1 MALKTE
7 PMVEQLELMGCIQC
21 GKCTGGCPVA
31 RKTTLNIRSLIYN
44 MLVEPELD
52 VSAHPELWDCTCC
65 FTCVERCP
73 KDVRPAELI
82 IGLRGQLVESGHI
95 PDTIGTA
102 LTGIFRQGN
111 PTGIAREDRS
121 AWANGTEIK
130 AAQGGCEVLLHVC
143 CTAAYDPRVQ
153 VVPRALVKAFTAAGL
168 DFGTL
173 GTDESCCGN
182 EVRRM
187 GEVGL
192 FEMLVEENGELIR
205 SVGASRLV
213 TVSPHCFNTFKNE
226 YSLTPPSPPLQG
238 GERPSPPLQG
248 GERPSPPLQGGD
260 RPSPSLQG
268 GKGGMEVLHYTQL
281 MAELLEQGRLKLS
294 NEVKKTVTYHDP
306 CFLGKQNH
314 VFDEPRAVL
323 KAIPGLKLVE
333 MDRSRERSL
342 CCEGGGGRMWAE
354 GTNLEERLA
363 FQRVREAAET
373 GAEVL
378 AVACPFCLLT
388 LEDAVKVQ
396 GLDDAD
402 RTGGRTLRVMDIMEL
417 VSLAL

>member
-1 MALKTE
+1 MKTE
-7 PMVEQLELMGCIQC
+7 AMAEKLELFGCIQC

-31 RKTTLNIRSLIYN
+31 RKTVLNIRSMIYH

-52 VSAHPELWDCTCC
+52 VNAHQELWDCTCC
-65 FTCVERCP
+65 FNCVERCP

-82 IGLRGQLVESGHI
+82 IELRGQLVESGRI
-95 PDTIGTA
+95 PETIGAA
-102 LTGIFRQGN
+102 LMGVFRQGN
-111 PTGIAREDRS
+111 PTGIAREDRA
-121 AWANGTEIK
+121 AWVNGTEVK
-130 AAQGGCEVLLHVC
+130 AAQEGCEVLYFVGC
-143 CTAAYDPRVQ
+143 SPAYDPRIQPVT
-153 VVPRALVKAFTAAGL
+153 RALAKALAAAGL

-213 TVSPHCFNTFKNE
+213 TTSPHCFNTFKNE
-226 YSLTPPSPPLQG
+226 YGLDG
-238 GERPSPPLQG
+238 I
-248 GERPSPPLQGGD
+248 
-260 RPSPSLQG
+260 
-268 GKGGMEVLHYTQL
+268 EVLHYTQL
-281 MAELLEQGRLKLS
+281 IAALIEQGQLEFGRVGVWG
-294 NEVKKTVTYHDP
+294 EGVKKAVTYHDP

-314 VFDEPRAVL
+314 IFDEPRAIL
-323 KAIPGLKLVE
+323 EAIPGVELVE
-333 MDRSRERSL
+333 MDRNRERSL

-363 FQRVREAAET
+363 FQRVHEAAET

-396 GLDDAD
+396 GLDEQ
-402 RTGGRTLRVMDIMEL
+402 LQVMDIMEL
-417 VSLAL
+417 VDLAL

>member
-7 PMVEQLELMGCIQC
+7 PMVEQLELLGCIQC

-31 RKTTLNIRSLIYN
+31 RKTTLNVRSLIYQ
-44 MLVEPELD
+44 MLVEQELD
-52 VSAHPELWDCTCC
+52 VEKHPELWDCTSC

-82 IGLRGQLVESGHI
+82 IGLRGELVEGGRI
-95 PDTIGTA
+95 PETIGAA
-102 LTGIFRQGN
+102 LMGVFRQGN
-111 PTGIAREDRS
+111 PTGMAREDRA
-121 AWANGTEIK
+121 AWADGGDPGDRSGRGRIEVK
-130 AAQGGCEVLLHVC
+130 AAQEGCEVLFFVG
-143 CTAAYDPRVQ
+143 CTPAYDLRAQ
-153 VVPRALVKAFTAAGL
+153 SSTRALARALKAAGV

-205 SVGASRLV
+205 SVGASRMV
-213 TVSPHCFNTFKNE
+213 TISPHCFNTFKNE
-226 YSLTPPSPPLQG
+226 YGL
-238 GERPSPPLQG
+238 
-248 GERPSPPLQGGD
+248 D
-260 RPSPSLQG
+260 
-268 GKGGMEVLHYTQL
+268 GMEVLHYTQL
-281 MAELLEQGRLKLS
+281 IAELIEQGRLKLS
-294 NEVKKTVTYHDP
+294 KEVNKTVTYHDP

-314 VFDEPRAVL
+314 VYDEPRAIL

-363 FQRVREAAET
+363 FQRVHEAAET
-373 GAEVL
+373 GAEIL

-396 GLDDAD
+396 GLDS
-402 RTGGRTLRVMDIMEL
+402 RLQVMDIMEL
-417 VSLAL
+417 VDLASGEE

>member
-1 MALKTE
+1 MKTE
-7 PMVEQLELMGCIQC
+7 PMVEQLELLGCIQC

-31 RKTTLNIRSLIYN
+31 RKTTLNMRSLIYQ

-52 VSAHPELWDCTCC
+52 VEKHPELWDCTSC

-82 IGLRGQLVESGHI
+82 IGLRGELVEGGRI
-95 PDTIGTA
+95 PETIGAA
-102 LTGIFRQGN
+102 LMGVFRQGN
-111 PTGIAREDRS
+111 PTGMAREDRA
-121 AWANGTEIK
+121 AWADGGDPGDRSGRGRIEVK
-130 AAQGGCEVLLHVC
+130 AAQEGCEVLFFVG
-143 CTAAYDPRVQ
+143 CTPAYDLRAQ
-153 VVPRALVKAFTAAGL
+153 SSTRALARALKAAGV

-205 SVGASRLV
+205 SVGASRMV
-213 TVSPHCFNTFKNE
+213 TISPHCFNTFKNE
-226 YSLTPPSPPLQG
+226 YGLD
-238 GERPSPPLQG
+238 E
-248 GERPSPPLQGGD
+248 
-260 RPSPSLQG
+260 
-268 GKGGMEVLHYTQL
+268 MEVLHYTQL
-281 MAELLEQGRLKLS
+281 VAELIEQGRLKFS
-294 NEVKKTVTYHDP
+294 KEVNKTVTYHDP

-314 VFDEPRAVL
+314 VYDEPRAIL

-363 FQRVREAAET
+363 FQRVHEAAET
-373 GAEVL
+373 GAEIL

-396 GLDDAD
+396 GLDS
-402 RTGGRTLRVMDIMEL
+402 RLQVMDVMEL
-417 VSLAL
+417 VDLASGEE

>member
-7 PMVEQLELMGCIQC
+7 PMVEQLELLGCIQC

-31 RKTTLNIRSLIYN
+31 RKTVLNIRSLIYQ

-52 VSAHPELWDCTCC
+52 VAAHPELWDCTCC

-82 IGLRGQLVESGHI
+82 IGLRGQLVESGRI
-95 PDTIGTA
+95 PETIGAA
-102 LTGIFRQGN
+102 LMGTFRQGN
-111 PTGIAREDRS
+111 PTGMAREDRA
-121 AWANGTEIK
+121 AWVDGTEVK
-130 AAQGGCEVLLHVC
+130 AAQEGCELLYFVC
-143 CTAAYDPRVQ
+143 CTASYDPRVQ
-153 VVPRALVKAFTAAGL
+153 PVARALVRAFQAADL

-173 GTDESCCGN
+173 GTEESCCGN

-187 GEVGL
+187 GEIGL
-192 FEMLVEENGELIR
+192 FEMLVEENSELIR

-213 TVSPHCFNTFKNE
+213 TTSPHCFNTFKNE
-226 YSLTPPSPPLQG
+226 YSL
-238 GERPSPPLQG
+238 
-248 GERPSPPLQGGD
+248 D
-260 RPSPSLQG
+260 
-268 GKGGMEVLHYTQL
+268 GMEILHYTQL
-281 MAELLEQGRLKLS
+281 IAELIEQGRLKFSHPPNLPGR
-294 NEVKKTVTYHDP
+294 EAEGKVTVTYHDP

-314 VFDEPRAVL
+314 IFDEPRAIL
-323 KAIPGLKLVE
+323 KAIPGVKLVE
-333 MDRSRERSL
+333 MDRNRERSL

-363 FQRVREAAET
+363 FQRVHEAAET

-396 GLDDAD
+396 GLES
-402 RTGGRTLRVMDIMEL
+402 RLQVMDIMEL
-417 VSLAL
+417 VDLAL